1 MSQPFPLDPFFSGN
15 YAPISFEADS
25 FDLPLRGELPKE
37 LAGTLY
43 RNGPN
48 PQFAPRD
55 SNHHWFIGDGMIH
68 AFHIADG
75 RVSYRNRWVRTPKW
89 ELEHKAHRAL
99 FGSWGNP
106 ATTDPSVQRK
116 DGGVANTNIVWHG
129 GKLFA
134 LEEGHRPFSL
144 DPTTLAAQGYWDF
157 QGAFPGAR
165 FTAHPKIDPETGEMI
180 FFAYSANGRF
190 SASLGYGV
198 IDRSGKLTRYD
209 LFDAPYASMV
219 HDFMVTRNCVLFP
232 VLPLTGSMQRALSGK
247 PAYAW
252 ESDKRSYVG
261 VLKRNADVSS
271 IRWFEC
277 DPCYVF
283 HPMNAY
289 EDGDRIVG
297 DVMQYDAA
305 PLFPDPDGRP
315 GDPTKAVAYL
325 TRWTFDLN
333 ANTNGFK
340 REPIDDLAGEFPRFD
355 ERSAGLSYR
364 HGFFAASSDS
374 RFVDQFDTLAH
385 MDLKT
390 NKRTV
395 YQFPKGDVV
404 SEPIFIPRNTDAREG
419 DGYLLATI
427 YRGAEKRSDL
437 AVFDTVSLETG
448 PIALAELSHRV
459 PFGFHGNWR
468 ADVGN

>member
-1 MSQPFPLDPFFSGN
+1 MANRASSPRFRCPLPRGKYRLKYPLPSFPL
-15 YAPISFEADS
+15 AE
-25 FDLPLRGELPKE
+25 
-37 LAGTLY
+37 
-43 RNGPN
+43 
-48 PQFAPRD
+48 PQAL
-55 SNHHWFIGDGMIH
+55 IGDSGTKNIRL
-68 AFHIADG
+68 AFRTVEIDGQPRVVVQSCNIIANIG
-75 RVSYRNRWVRTPKW
+75 RPVRQ
-89 ELEHKAHRAL
+89 L
-99 FGSWGNP
+99 FHVLP
-106 ATTDPSVQRK
+106 
-116 DGGVANTNIVWHG
+116 
-129 GKLFA
+129 
-134 LEEGHRPFSL
+134 
-144 DPTTLAAQGYWDF
+144 
-157 QGAFPGAR
+157 
-165 FTAHPKIDPETGEMI
+165 IDP
-180 FFAYSANGRF
+180 
-190 SASLGYGV
+190 
-198 IDRSGKLTRYD
+198 RSVPPPQQHNPLARHFVRRHD

-219 HDFMVTRNCVLFP
+219 HDFMVTRNYVLFP
-232 VLPLTGSMQRALSGK
+232 VLPLTGSMQRAVSGK

-252 ESDKRSYVG
+252 EADKRSYVG
-261 VLKRNADVSS
+261 VLKRNADVST

-289 EDGDRIVG
+289 EEDDRIVG

-333 ANTNGFK
+333 ANTNAFK
-340 REPIDDLAGEFPRFD
+340 RKQIDDLAGEFPRFD

-364 HGFFAASSDS
+364 HGYFAASSDS

-385 MDLKT
+385 MDLRT
-390 NKRTV
+390 NKRTA
-395 YQFPKGDVV
+395 YQLPKGDVV
-404 SEPIFIPRNTDAREG
+404 SEPIFIPRNTDAREA

-437 AVFDTVSLETG
+437 AVFDTVSLEAG

-468 ADVGN
+468 PM

>member
-15 YAPISFEADS
+15 YAPISFEADAP
-25 FDLPLRGELPKE
+25 DLPLRGELPKK
-37 LAGTLY
+37 LTGTLY

-68 AFHIADG
+68 AFHVADG

-106 ATTDPSVQRK
+106 ATTDPSVQGK

-157 QGAFPGAR
+157 QGAFTGAR

-180 FFAYSANGRF
+180 FFGYSANGRF

-219 HDFMVTRNCVLFP
+219 HDFMVTRNYVLFP
-232 VLPLTGSMQRALSGK
+232 VLPLTGSMQRALSAK

-252 ESDKRSYVG
+252 EADKRSYVG
-261 VLKRNADVSS
+261 VLRRNADVSTV
-271 IRWFEC
+271 RWFEC

-315 GDPTKAVAYL
+315 GDPTKAVA
-325 TRWTFDLN
+325 
-333 ANTNGFK
+333 
-340 REPIDDLAGEFPRFD
+340 
-355 ERSAGLSYR
+355 
-364 HGFFAASSDS
+364 
-374 RFVDQFDTLAH
+374 
-385 MDLKT
+385 
-390 NKRTV
+390 
-395 YQFPKGDVV
+395 
-404 SEPIFIPRNTDAREG
+404 
-419 DGYLLATI
+419 
-427 YRGAEKRSDL
+427 
-437 AVFDTVSLETG
+437 
-448 PIALAELSHRV
+448 
-459 PFGFHGNWR
+459 
-468 ADVGN
+468 